1 MGFTVYC
8 IGSLDRGIL
17 NVEIAYWEV
26 IELLFPDH
34 ISIIKKQPEEKTMP
48 VAEKTAQK
56 TKEVISYYNP
66 KVWKEKGLKWTL
78 GLFSVTAVLA
88 VFVLMFIWSSEPA
101 QFDVLENTYEIT
113 GTEKGQKLVN
123 GAVTTA
129 TLSKLVSTLLDK
141 PGGFI
146 ENDKMPPGVMMDNI
160 PNWEFGV
167 LTQIRDFS
175 LSMRDDLSRSQ
186 SQSVENKNLVQ
197 AQIKFNIDSESWML
211 PAAENS
217 YNKAREKVEAYLDEL
232 QKGQAQFFARADNL
246 RTLLNKMQK
255 RLGSLSQNLSASV
268 GQLRINTD
276 LAGDSGATQSTVTA
290 DQQFIKTSWFKIDDV
305 FYEARGQ
312 AWAILHIL
320 KAVEIDFQGV
330 LKKKNALT
338 SLRQI
343 IRELESTQEMIWS
356 PVILNGSG
364 FGFVT
369 NHSLVMA
376 SYISRANAALIDLKN
391 LLQDG

>member
-1 MGFTVYC
+1 
-8 IGSLDRGIL
+8 
-17 NVEIAYWEV
+17 
-26 IELLFPDH
+26 
-34 ISIIKKQPEEKTMP
+34 MP
-48 VAEKTAQK
+48 VAQKTVKK

-78 GLFSVTAVLA
+78 GLFSVTAVVA
-88 VFVLMFIWSSEPA
+88 VFVLMFIWSSEPS

-113 GTEKGQKLVN
+113 GTEKGQKIVN

-129 TLSKLVSTLLDK
+129 TLSRLVGTLLDK

-146 ENDKMPPGVMMDNI
+146 ENDKLPPGVIMDNM

-186 SQSVENKNLVQ
+186 SQSSENKNLVK
-197 AQIKFNIDSESWML
+197 AQISFNVDSESWML
-211 PAAENS
+211 PPAESS
-217 YNKAREKVEAYLDEL
+217 YQTGRKKVNAYLDEL

-268 GQLRINTD
+268 GQVRINTD
-276 LAGDSGATQSTVTA
+276 LAGDSAATQSTSTA
-290 DQQFIKTSWFKIDDV
+290 DQQLVKTNWFKIDDV

-312 AWAILHIL
+312 AWAMLHIL
-320 KAVEIDFQGV
+320 KAAEIDFESV
-330 LKKKNALT
+330 LKKKNALV

-343 IRELESTQEMIWS
+343 IRELESTQATVWS

>member
-1 MGFTVYC
+1 
-8 IGSLDRGIL
+8 
-17 NVEIAYWEV
+17 
-26 IELLFPDH
+26 
-34 ISIIKKQPEEKTMP
+34 MP
-48 VAEKTAQK
+48 VKEKTAKK
-56 TKEVISYYNP
+56 TKEIISYFNP
-66 KVWKEKGLKWTL
+66 KVWKEKGIKWTL
-78 GLFSVTAVLA
+78 GFFSVATVVAI
-88 VFVLMFIWSSEPA
+88 FVLMFIWSTEPF
-101 QFDVLENTYEIT
+101 QFDVLENTHELT

-129 TLSKLVSTLLDK
+129 TLAGLVSVLLEK

-175 LSMRDDLSRSQ
+175 LAMRDDLSRSQ
-186 SQSVENKNLVQ
+186 SQSSENKNLVK
-197 AQIKFNIDSESWML
+197 AQISFNIDSESWML
-211 PAAENS
+211 PAAESS
-217 YNKAREKVEAYLDEL
+217 YKKGRIKTEAYLAEL
-232 QKGQAQFFARADNL
+232 QQGKAQFFARSDNL
-246 RTLLNKMQK
+246 RTMLNKMQK

-268 GQLRINTD
+268 GQRRINTD
-276 LAGDSGATQSTVTA
+276 LTDDSSATQSNQT
-290 DQQFIKTSWFKIDDV
+290 DKELYIKTNWFKIDDV

-312 AWAILHIL
+312 AWAMLHIL
-320 KAVEIDFQGV
+320 KAVEIDFRSV
-330 LKKKNALT
+330 LEKKNALV

-343 IRELESTQEMIWS
+343 IRELESTQETVWS
-356 PVILNGSG
+356 PMILNGSG

-391 LLQDG
+391 LLKEG

>member
-1 MGFTVYC
+1 
-8 IGSLDRGIL
+8 
-17 NVEIAYWEV
+17 
-26 IELLFPDH
+26 
-34 ISIIKKQPEEKTMP
+34 MP
-48 VAEKTAQK
+48 AIQKTATK

-78 GLFSVTAVLA
+78 GLFTVTAILA
-88 VFVLMFIWSSEPA
+88 IFILMFIWSAEPA
-101 QFDVLENTYEIT
+101 QFDVRENTYELT
-113 GTEKGQKLVN
+113 GTEAGQTLVN

-129 TLSKLVSTLLDK
+129 TLSRLVSTLLDK

-146 ENDKMPPGVMMDNI
+146 ENDKMPPGVIMDDI

-186 SQSVENKNLVQ
+186 SQSAENKNLVK
-197 AQIKFNIDSESWML
+197 AQISFNIDSESWML
-211 PAAENS
+211 PAAESS
-217 YNKAREKVEAYLDEL
+217 YKKGRKKVDAYLEEL
-232 QKGQAQFFARADNL
+232 QQGKAQFFARADNL

-276 LAGDSGATQSTVTA
+276 LAGDDSATQSTKTA
-290 DQQFIKTSWFKIDDV
+290 DQQFIKTDWSKIDDV

-320 KAVEIDFQGV
+320 KAVEIDFQSV
-330 LKKKNALT
+330 LQKKNALV

-343 IRELESTQEMIWS
+343 IRELESTQETVWS
-356 PVILNGSG
+356 PIILNGSG

-391 LLQDG
+391 LLKDG

>member
-1 MGFTVYC
+1 M
-8 IGSLDRGIL
+8 
-17 NVEIAYWEV
+17 AV
-26 IELLFPDH
+26 I
-34 ISIIKKQPEEKTMP
+34 
-48 VAEKTAQK
+48 EKTAQK
-56 TKEVISYYNP
+56 SKEVISYFNP

-78 GLFSVTAVLA
+78 GFFSVTAIIA
-88 VFVLMFIWSSEPA
+88 VFVLMFIWSTEPA
-101 QFDVLENTYEIT
+101 PFDVLENAYDLT
-113 GTEKGQKLVN
+113 GTEKGQTLVN
-123 GAVTTA
+123 GVVTTA
-129 TLSKLVSTLLDK
+129 TLSRLVSTLLEK

-146 ENDKMPPGVMMDNI
+146 ENDKMPPGVMMDNM

-167 LTQIRDFS
+167 LTHIRDFS

-186 SQSVENKNLVQ
+186 SQSIENKNLVQ
-197 AQIKFNIDSESWML
+197 AQIKFNIDSESWMM
-211 PAAENS
+211 PAAESS
-217 YNKAREKVEAYLDEL
+217 YKKGREKVNAYLNEL
-232 QKGQAQFFARADNL
+232 QQGKAQFYARADNL

-268 GQLRINTD
+268 GQVRINTD
-276 LAGDSGATQSTVTA
+276 LAGDSGATQSTKTA
-290 DQQFIKTSWFKIDDV
+290 EQQYIKTDWFNIDDI

-320 KAVEIDFQGV
+320 KAVEIDFKGV
-330 LKKKNALT
+330 LKKKNAIA
-338 SLRQI
+338 SIRQI
-343 IRELESTQEMIWS
+343 IRELESTQETVWS

-391 LLQDG
+391 LLKEG

>member
-1 MGFTVYC
+1 M
-8 IGSLDRGIL
+8 
-17 NVEIAYWEV
+17 AV
-26 IELLFPDH
+26 I
-34 ISIIKKQPEEKTMP
+34 
-48 VAEKTAQK
+48 EKTAQK
-56 TKEVISYYNP
+56 SKEVISYFNP

-78 GLFSVTAVLA
+78 GFLSVIAIIA
-88 VFVLMFIWSSEPA
+88 VFVLMFIWSTEPA
-101 QFDVLENTYEIT
+101 QFDVLENTYDLT
-113 GTEKGQKLVN
+113 GTEKGQTLVN

-129 TLSKLVSTLLDK
+129 TLSRLVSTLLEK

-167 LTQIRDFS
+167 LTHIRDFS

-186 SQSVENKNLVQ
+186 SQSIENNNLVK

-211 PAAENS
+211 PAAESS
-217 YNKAREKVEAYLDEL
+217 YKKGRDKVNAYLDEL
-232 QKGQAQFFARADNL
+232 QQGKAQFYARADNL
-246 RTLLNKMQK
+246 RTLLNKIQK

-276 LAGDSGATQSTVTA
+276 LAGDSGATQSTRTA
-290 DQQFIKTSWFKIDDV
+290 GQQYIKTDWLKIDDV

-330 LKKKNALT
+330 LKKKNAIA
-338 SLRQI
+338 SIRQI
-343 IRELESTQEMIWS
+343 IRELESTQETVWS
-356 PVILNGSG
+356 PIILNGSG

-376 SYISRANAALIDLKN
+376 SYISRANAALIDLKD
-391 LLQDG
+391 LLKNG

>member
-1 MGFTVYC
+1 
-8 IGSLDRGIL
+8 
-17 NVEIAYWEV
+17 
-26 IELLFPDH
+26 
-34 ISIIKKQPEEKTMP
+34 MP
-48 VAEKTAQK
+48 VIEKTAQK
-56 TKEVISYYNP
+56 SKQVISYYNP

-78 GLFSVTAVLA
+78 GLFAVTAVLV
-88 VFVLMFIWSSEPA
+88 VFVLMFIWSSEPE
-101 QFDVLENTYEIT
+101 QFDVLENTYELT
-113 GTEKGQKLVN
+113 ETEKGQTLVN
-123 GAVTTA
+123 GAVMTA
-129 TLSKLVSTLLDK
+129 TLSRLVSTLLDK

-146 ENDKMPPGVMMDNI
+146 ENDKFPPGVLMDNM

-167 LTQIRDFS
+167 LTHIRDFA

-217 YNKAREKVEAYLDEL
+217 YKKGQEKVLAYLNEL
-232 QKGQAQFFARADNL
+232 QQGKAQFYARADNL
-246 RTLLNKMQK
+246 QILLNKMQK

-268 GQLRINTD
+268 GQMRINTD
-276 LAGDSGATQSTVTA
+276 LAGDSAATQSTQTA
-290 DQQFIKTSWFKIDDV
+290 DEQLIKTDWFKIDDV

-330 LKKKNALT
+330 LKKKNALV

-343 IRELESTQEMIWS
+343 VRELESTQEAVWS
-356 PVILNGSG
+356 PMILNGSG

-376 SYISRANAALIDLKN
+376 SYISRANAALIDLKT
-391 LLQDG
+391 LLENG

>member
-1 MGFTVYC
+1 
-8 IGSLDRGIL
+8 
-17 NVEIAYWEV
+17 
-26 IELLFPDH
+26 
-34 ISIIKKQPEEKTMP
+34 MP
-48 VAEKTAQK
+48 VAQKTVKK

-78 GLFSVTAVLA
+78 GLFSVTAVVA
-88 VFVLMFIWSSEPA
+88 VFVLMFIWSSEPS

-113 GTEKGQKLVN
+113 ETEKGQKLVN

-129 TLSKLVSTLLDK
+129 TLSRLVSTLLDK

-146 ENDKMPPGVMMDNI
+146 ENDKLPPGVVMDNI

-186 SQSVENKNLVQ
+186 SQSSENKNLVK
-197 AQIKFNIDSESWML
+197 AQISFNIDSESWML
-211 PAAENS
+211 PPAESS
-217 YNKAREKVEAYLDEL
+217 YKTARKKVDAYLDEL

-268 GQLRINTD
+268 GQVRINTD
-276 LAGDSGATQSTVTA
+276 LAGDSSATQSTSTA
-290 DQQFIKTSWFKIDDV
+290 DQQLIKTDWFKIDDV

-312 AWAILHIL
+312 AWAMLHIL
-320 KAVEIDFQGV
+320 KAVEIDFESV
-330 LKKKNALT
+330 LKKKNALV

-343 IRELESTQEMIWS
+343 IRELESTQATVWS

>member
-1 MGFTVYC
+1 
-8 IGSLDRGIL
+8 
-17 NVEIAYWEV
+17 
-26 IELLFPDH
+26 
-34 ISIIKKQPEEKTMP
+34 MP
-48 VAEKTAQK
+48 VAQKTVKK

-88 VFVLMFIWSSEPA
+88 VFVLMFIWSSEPS

-113 GTEKGQKLVN
+113 GTEKGQKIVN

-129 TLSKLVSTLLDK
+129 TLSRLVGTLLDK

-146 ENDKMPPGVMMDNI
+146 ENDKLPPGVMMDNM

-186 SQSVENKNLVQ
+186 SQSSENKNLVK
-197 AQIKFNIDSESWML
+197 AQISFNIDSESWML
-211 PAAENS
+211 PPAESS
-217 YNKAREKVEAYLDEL
+217 YQTGRKKVDAYIDEL

-268 GQLRINTD
+268 GQIRINTD
-276 LAGDSGATQSTVTA
+276 LAGDSSATQSSATA
-290 DQQFIKTSWFKIDDV
+290 DQQLIKTDWFKIDDV

-312 AWAILHIL
+312 AWAMLHIL
-320 KAVEIDFQGV
+320 KAVEIDFESV

-343 IRELESTQEMIWS
+343 IRELESTQATVWS

>member
-1 MGFTVYC
+1 
-8 IGSLDRGIL
+8 
-17 NVEIAYWEV
+17 
-26 IELLFPDH
+26 
-34 ISIIKKQPEEKTMP
+34 MP
-48 VAEKTAQK
+48 VAEKTVIK

-78 GLFSVTAVLA
+78 GLFSVTAVVA
-88 VFVLMFIWSSEPA
+88 VLVLMFIWSSEPA

-113 GTEKGQKLVN
+113 GTEKGQKIVN

-129 TLSKLVSTLLDK
+129 TLSRLVTTLLDK

-146 ENDKMPPGVMMDNI
+146 ENDKLPPGVVMDNI

-186 SQSVENKNLVQ
+186 SQSSENKNLVK
-197 AQIKFNIDSESWML
+197 AQISFNIDSESWML
-211 PAAENS
+211 PPAESS
-217 YNKAREKVEAYLDEL
+217 YKTGRKKVDAYLDEL

-276 LAGDSGATQSTVTA
+276 LAGDSAATQSTQTA
-290 DQQFIKTSWFKIDDV
+290 DQQLIKTNWFKIDDV

-312 AWAILHIL
+312 AWAMLHIL
-320 KAVEIDFQGV
+320 KAVEVDFDSV

-343 IRELESTQEMIWS
+343 IRELESTQSTVWS

>member
-1 MGFTVYC
+1 
-8 IGSLDRGIL
+8 
-17 NVEIAYWEV
+17 
-26 IELLFPDH
+26 
-34 ISIIKKQPEEKTMP
+34 MP
-48 VAEKTAQK
+48 VIDKTAK
-56 TKEVISYYNP
+56 KSKEVISYFNP

-78 GLFSVTAVLA
+78 GFFSVTAVIA
-88 VFVLMFIWSSEPA
+88 IFVLMFIWSTEPA
-101 QFDVLENTYEIT
+101 QFDVLDNTYELT
-113 GTEKGQKLVN
+113 GTEEGQTLVN

-129 TLSKLVSTLLDK
+129 TLSRLVSTLLDK

-146 ENDKMPPGVMMDNI
+146 ENDKMPPGVLMDNI

-186 SQSVENKNLVQ
+186 SQSVENKNLVK
-197 AQIKFNIDSESWML
+197 AQISFNIDSESWML
-211 PAAENS
+211 PAAESS
-217 YNKAREKVEAYLDEL
+217 YRKGRERVEAYLEEL
-232 QKGQAQFFARADNL
+232 KNGKAQFYARADNL
-246 RTLLNKMQK
+246 QVLLNKMQK

-268 GQLRINTD
+268 GQVRINTD
-276 LAGDSGATQSTVTA
+276 LAGDSAATKSTKTA
-290 DQQFIKTSWFKIDDV
+290 SEQRIKTDWLKIDDV

-320 KAVEIDFQGV
+320 KAVEIDFQSV
-330 LKKKNALT
+330 LKKKNAIV

-343 IRELESTQEMIWS
+343 IRELESTQATVWS
-356 PVILNGSG
+356 PFILNGSG

-376 SYISRANAALIDLKN
+376 SYISRANAALIDLKT
-391 LLQDG
+391 LLENG

>member
-1 MGFTVYC
+1 
-8 IGSLDRGIL
+8 
-17 NVEIAYWEV
+17 
-26 IELLFPDH
+26 
-34 ISIIKKQPEEKTMP
+34 MP
-48 VAEKTAQK
+48 VAQKTVKK

-78 GLFSVTAVLA
+78 GLFAVTAVLA
-88 VFVLMFIWSSEPA
+88 VFVLMFIWSSEPK

-113 GTEKGQKLVN
+113 GTEKGQTLVN
-123 GAVTTA
+123 GVVTTA
-129 TLSKLVSTLLDK
+129 TLSGLISVLLNK

-146 ENDKMPPGVMMDNI
+146 ENDKLPPGVLMDNI

-186 SQSVENKNLVQ
+186 SQSIENKNLVQ
-197 AQIKFNIDSESWML
+197 GQIRFNIDSESWML
-211 PAAENS
+211 PAAESS
-217 YNKAREKVEAYLDEL
+217 YNKGRKKVDAYLDEL
-232 QKGQAQFFARADNL
+232 QQGKAQFYARADNL

-268 GQLRINTD
+268 GQIRINTD
-276 LAGDSGATQSTVTA
+276 LAGDSSATQSTQTA
-290 DQQFIKTSWFKIDDV
+290 DQQLIKTDWFKIDDV

-320 KAVEIDFQGV
+320 KAVEIDFQSV
-330 LKKKNALT
+330 LRKKNALV

-343 IRELESTQEMIWS
+343 IRELESTQATVWS

>member
-1 MGFTVYC
+1 
-8 IGSLDRGIL
+8 
-17 NVEIAYWEV
+17 
-26 IELLFPDH
+26 
-34 ISIIKKQPEEKTMP
+34 MP
-48 VAEKTAQK
+48 VVEKTAKK

-66 KVWKEKGLKWTL
+66 KVWKEKGLKWTI
-78 GLFSVTAVLA
+78 GLFFVTAVLA
-88 VFVLMFIWSSEPA
+88 IFVLMFIWSSEPA

-113 GTEKGQKLVN
+113 ETEKGQKLVN
-123 GAVTTA
+123 GVVTTA
-129 TLSKLVSTLLDK
+129 TLARLISTLLDK

-146 ENDKMPPGVMMDNI
+146 ENDKMPPGVIMDNI

-167 LTQIRDFS
+167 LTHIRDFS
-175 LSMRDDLSRSQ
+175 LAMRDDLSRSQ
-186 SQSVENKNLVQ
+186 SQSSENKNLVQ

-211 PAAENS
+211 PAAEGS
-217 YNKAREKVEAYLDEL
+217 YKKGRLKLLAYLDEL
-232 QKGQAQFFARADNL
+232 REGKAQFYARADNL

-276 LAGDSGATQSTVTA
+276 LAGDSEATQSTWTA
-290 DQQFIKTSWFKIDDV
+290 DQQYIKTSWFKIDDV

-320 KAVEIDFQGV
+320 KAVEIDFQSV
-330 LKKKNALT
+330 LKKKNALV

-343 IRELESTQEMIWS
+343 IRELESTQETVWS
-356 PVILNGSG
+356 PIILNGSG

-391 LLQDG
+391 LLQEG

>member
-1 MGFTVYC
+1 
-8 IGSLDRGIL
+8 
-17 NVEIAYWEV
+17 
-26 IELLFPDH
+26 
-34 ISIIKKQPEEKTMP
+34 MP
-48 VAEKTAQK
+48 VAQKTVKK

-88 VFVLMFIWSSEPA
+88 VFVLMFIWSSEPS

-113 GTEKGQKLVN
+113 GTEKGQKIVN

-129 TLSKLVSTLLDK
+129 TLSRLVGTLLDK

-146 ENDKMPPGVMMDNI
+146 ENDKLPPGVIMDNM

-186 SQSVENKNLVQ
+186 SQSSENKNLVK
-197 AQIKFNIDSESWML
+197 AQISFNIDSESWML
-211 PAAENS
+211 PPAESS
-217 YNKAREKVEAYLDEL
+217 YQTGRKKVDAYIDEL

-268 GQLRINTD
+268 GQIRINTD
-276 LAGDSGATQSTVTA
+276 LAGDSSATQSSATA
-290 DQQFIKTSWFKIDDV
+290 DQQLIKTDWFKIDDV

-312 AWAILHIL
+312 AWAMLHIL
-320 KAVEIDFQGV
+320 KAVEIDFESV

-343 IRELESTQEMIWS
+343 IRELESTQATVWS

>member
-1 MGFTVYC
+1 
-8 IGSLDRGIL
+8 
-17 NVEIAYWEV
+17 
-26 IELLFPDH
+26 
-34 ISIIKKQPEEKTMP
+34 MP
-48 VAEKTAQK
+48 VVQKTAKK
-56 TKEVISYYNP
+56 TKEVVSYYNP

-78 GLFSVTAVLA
+78 GLFSITAIIA

-101 QFDVLENTYEIT
+101 EFDVLENTYEIT
-113 GTEKGQKLVN
+113 GTEQGQKLVN

-129 TLSKLVSTLLDK
+129 TLSRLITTLLDK

-146 ENDKMPPGVMMDNI
+146 ENDKMPPGVLMDDI

-167 LTQIRDFS
+167 LTQIRDFA

-186 SQSVENKNLVQ
+186 SQSIENKNLVQ

-211 PAAENS
+211 PAAESS
-217 YNKAREKVEAYLDEL
+217 YRKADQKVKDYLDEL

-268 GQLRINTD
+268 GQIRVNTD
-276 LAGDSGATQSTVTA
+276 LAGDSAATKSTQTA
-290 DQQFIKTSWFKIDDV
+290 DQSLVKTDWFKIDDV

-320 KAVEIDFQGV
+320 KAVEIDFQSV
-330 LKKKNALT
+330 LQKKNALT

-343 IRELESTQEMIWS
+343 IRELKSTQEAVWS

>member
-1 MGFTVYC
+1 M
-8 IGSLDRGIL
+8 
-17 NVEIAYWEV
+17 AV
-26 IELLFPDH
+26 I
-34 ISIIKKQPEEKTMP
+34 
-48 VAEKTAQK
+48 EKTAQK
-56 TKEVISYYNP
+56 SKEVISYFNP

-78 GLFSVTAVLA
+78 GFFSVTAIIA
-88 VFVLMFIWSSEPA
+88 VFVLMFIWSTEPA
-101 QFDVLENTYEIT
+101 QFDVLENTYDLT
-113 GTEKGQKLVN
+113 GTEKGQTLVN

-129 TLSKLVSTLLDK
+129 TLSRLVSTLLEK

-167 LTQIRDFS
+167 LTHIRDFS

-186 SQSVENKNLVQ
+186 SQSIENKNLVK

-211 PAAENS
+211 PAAESS
-217 YNKAREKVEAYLDEL
+217 YKKGRDKVNAYLDEL
-232 QKGQAQFFARADNL
+232 QQGKAQFYARADNL
-246 RTLLNKMQK
+246 RTLLNKIQK

-276 LAGDSGATQSTVTA
+276 LAGDSGATQSTHVA
-290 DQQFIKTSWFKIDDV
+290 DQQYIKTDWFKIDDV

-320 KAVEIDFQGV
+320 KAVEIDFKGV
-330 LKKKNALT
+330 LKKKNAIV
-338 SLRQI
+338 SIRQI
-343 IRELESTQEMIWS
+343 IRELESTQETVWS
-356 PVILNGSG
+356 PIILNGSG

-391 LLQDG
+391 LLKEG

>member
-1 MGFTVYC
+1 
-8 IGSLDRGIL
+8 
-17 NVEIAYWEV
+17 
-26 IELLFPDH
+26 
-34 ISIIKKQPEEKTMP
+34 MP
-48 VAEKTAQK
+48 VVEKTAKK

-66 KVWKEKGLKWTL
+66 KVWKEKGLKWTI
-78 GLFSVTAVLA
+78 GLFSVTAILA

-123 GAVTTA
+123 GVVTTA
-129 TLSKLVSTLLDK
+129 TLSRLVSTLLDK

-167 LTQIRDFS
+167 LTHIRDFS
-175 LSMRDDLSRSQ
+175 LAMRDDLSRSQ
-186 SQSVENKNLVQ
+186 SQSSENKNLVQ

-211 PAAENS
+211 PAAEGS
-217 YNKAREKVEAYLDEL
+217 YNKGRLKLIAYLEEL
-232 QKGQAQFFARADNL
+232 QQGKAQFYARADNL

-276 LAGDSGATQSTVTA
+276 LAGDSDATQSTWTA
-290 DQQFIKTSWFKIDDV
+290 DQHYIKTSWFKIDDV

-320 KAVEIDFQGV
+320 KAVEIDFQSV
-330 LKKKNALT
+330 LKKKNALV

-343 IRELESTQEMIWS
+343 IRELESTQEIVWS
-356 PVILNGSG
+356 PIILNGSG

-391 LLQDG
+391 LLKEG

>member
-1 MGFTVYC
+1 
-8 IGSLDRGIL
+8 
-17 NVEIAYWEV
+17 
-26 IELLFPDH
+26 
-34 ISIIKKQPEEKTMP
+34 MP
-48 VAEKTAQK
+48 VAQKTVKK

-78 GLFSVTAVLA
+78 GLFSVTAVVA
-88 VFVLMFIWSSEPA
+88 IFVLMFIWSSEPS

-113 GTEKGQKLVN
+113 GTEEGQKIVN

-129 TLSKLVSTLLDK
+129 TLSRLVSTLLDK

-146 ENDKMPPGVMMDNI
+146 ENDKLPPGVVMDNI

-186 SQSVENKNLVQ
+186 SQSSENKNLVK
-197 AQIKFNIDSESWML
+197 AQISFNIDSESWML
-211 PAAENS
+211 PPAESS
-217 YNKAREKVEAYLDEL
+217 YKKGRKKVDAYLDEL
-232 QKGQAQFFARADNL
+232 QKGEAQFFARADNL

-268 GQLRINTD
+268 GQVRINTD
-276 LAGDSGATQSTVTA
+276 LAGDSSAIQSTSTA
-290 DQQFIKTSWFKIDDV
+290 DQQLIKTDWFKIDDV

-312 AWAILHIL
+312 AWAMLHIL
-320 KAVEIDFQGV
+320 KAVEIDFESV
-330 LKKKNALT
+330 LKKKNALV

-343 IRELESTQEMIWS
+343 IRELESTQATVWS